1 MALIPGRRRYLGPA
15 ALALLVLVMLGSLV
29 PDPVGTW
36 HPFIVAKKASFGDKL
51 NALCRAGRQY
61 FDDNFGYAR
70 TLPYLR
76 AALEYAVMTPSDPRV
91 YFGPRMHL
99 FYSGENVVD
108 QSTGSLYR
116 SNRIRHFVDVVDAV
130 RLALAPTG
138 GDVVVLVPPNAQS
151 IPTHDQPAWWRISG
165 PLEYDLAMHELRE
178 RGVATIDLKAA
189 FMASP
194 DRDLLYRHTDSH
206 WRWNA
211 ALLAFNMTMNS
222 IGHDEWS
229 LDPATSLTPL
239 SPVPAG
245 DLARLLGLQD
255 RLADADYALRIG
267 PPAETWAAIDVF
279 RTLPAY
285 LLDLRYALERTSEG
299 EQLLVLGDSFTWEY
313 WQPMLKHT
321 SAARIG
327 WMPFLGCTFD
337 FTDLARF
344 APTHVIVAPTERYM
358 ACGLTN
364 WPKGLSRDPALAS
377 NASRPPATGL

>member
-1 MALIPGRRRYLGPA
+1 VALIPAHRRYLGPA

-36 HPFIVAKKASFGDKL
+36 HPFMVAQKASFGGKVD
-51 NALCRAGRQY
+51 ALCRAVRGSVG
-61 FDDNFGYAR
+61 DNFGYAR

-76 AALEYAVMTPSDPRV
+76 GAVEYAVMTPSDPRV
-91 YFGPRMHL
+91 YFGRMHL
-99 FYSGENVVD
+99 FYSGENVVN

-116 SNRIRHFVDVVDAV
+116 PDQIRHFVDVVAAM
-130 RLALAPTG
+130 RRALASAG
-138 GDVVVLVPPNAQS
+138 GDIVVLVPPNAQS
-151 IPTHDQPAWWRISG
+151 IPTHDQPAWWHISG
-165 PLEYDLAMHELRE
+165 PLEYDLAMRELRE
-178 RGVATIDLKAA
+178 GGIATIDLKAA
-189 FMASP
+189 FVARP
-194 DRDLLYRHTDSH
+194 DRDLLYRHADSH

-255 RLADADYALRIG
+255 RLRDADYAVRID
-267 PPAETWAAIDVF
+267 PPAGAWTAIDVF
-279 RTLPAY
+279 RALPSYAF
-285 LLDLRYALERTSEG
+285 DLRYAFERASQG
-299 EQLLVLGDSFTWEY
+299 ERLLVVGDSFTHDYWE
-313 WQPMLKHT
+313 PLLKPT
-321 SAARIG
+321 GAARIA
-327 WMPFLGCTFD
+327 WIPFSGCTFD

-344 APTHVIVAPTERYM
+344 APTHVIVAPTERNI

-364 WPKGLSRDPALAS
+364 WPHRLPRDPAM
-377 NASRPPATGL
+377 ASR